1 MQTGMHNFHIICQS
15 LANNLQ
21 NCCTYLHNA

>member
-1 MQTGMHNFHIICQS
+1 